1 MKKKIYL
8 SLILSLLVLVASVL
22 SPISAA
28 ASGALSVNAKAAI
41 LMDAD
46 SGTVVFEKAP
56 TERLQIASMVKIM
69 TLNLIFEEIE
79 NGNLSYDTL
88 VTASE
93 HATSMGGSQAFLD
106 ANCQYKTSELIKSI
120 IVASAN
126 DSCVAMAEHISGS
139 VPAFVD
145 KMNEKAAQLGMENTL
160 FVNCTGLPAPN
171 QYSCASDVAKMMK
184 RLISHDSFFDFSK
197 VWTFDFCHPSG
208 RVTEL
213 TNTNKL
219 VRFYEGCDGGKT
231 GFTSEALSCLSATAM
246 RGESRFICVVI
257 GAPNSKERNAQVS
270 SLFNYGFANFENKTY
285 FTEGEVICDSIKVE
299 NGKASVVAGVA
310 SKNLSV
316 FVKKGENNNFVVT
329 NEFYDVKA
337 PVKRGDVIGE
347 VKIVNGEELVGS
359 ASILAAESVEKKGF
373 QDILHDIADKW

>member
-1 MKKKIYL
+1 MKKKIFL
-8 SLILSLLVLVASVL
+8 SLILSLLVLVASAF
-22 SPISAA
+22 SPVSAV
-28 ASGALSVNAKAAI
+28 ASGEISVNAKAAI

-79 NGNLSYDTL
+79 KGNLSYDTL

-106 ANCQYKTSELIKSI
+106 TNCQYKVSELIKSI

-145 KMNEKAAQLGMENTL
+145 KMNEKASQIGMENTL

-184 RLISHDSFFDFSK
+184 RLISHDGFFDFSK
-197 VWTFDFCHPSG
+197 IWTFDFCHPSG

-213 TNTNKL
+213 ANTNKL

-231 GFTSEALSCLSATAM
+231 GFTSEALSCLSATAV
-246 RGESRFICVVI
+246 RGETRFICVVI
-257 GAPNSKERNAQVS
+257 GAPSSKERNAQVS

-285 FTEGEVICDSIKVE
+285 YTEGEVISDSVKVE
-299 NGKASVVAGVA
+299 NGKANVVTGVV
-310 SKNLSV
+310 SKNLSA
-316 FVKKGENNNFVVT
+316 FVKKGENTNFVV
-329 NEFYDVKA
+329 NSEFYDLKA
-337 PVKRGDVIGE
+337 PVKRGEVIGE
-347 VKIVNGEELVGS
+347 VKIINGEEIISS
-359 ASILAAESVEKKGF
+359 ASILAAESVEKKGYN
-373 QDILHDIADKW
+373 DILHDIAEKW